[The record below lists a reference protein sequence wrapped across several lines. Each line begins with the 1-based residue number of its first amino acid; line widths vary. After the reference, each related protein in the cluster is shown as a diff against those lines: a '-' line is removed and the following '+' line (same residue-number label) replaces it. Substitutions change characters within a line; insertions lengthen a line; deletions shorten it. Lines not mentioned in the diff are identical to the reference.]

1 MKYLVAT
8 IALLF
13 TVSASYAAPHINS
26 TKNKSAPKHSIVKKH
41 KKLEVV
47 HGKV

>member
-1 MKYLVAT
+1 VKYAIAT

-13 TVSASYAAPHINS
+13 SVSALAAHPV
-26 TKNKSAPKHSIVKKH
+26 KNTGKNAPKHSIVKKH
-41 KKLEVV
+41 KKLDVV